1 MYMALTAFIQFSIL
15 LTRNPSFWWHF
26 GPNRWVGVRA
36 GWQAACTGG
45 WLHFTPCQAAARW
58 RAVRR
63 VGSGKG
69 TLPPPAH
76 RPSIIACALPA
87 CSAPRPS
94 LVLIA
99 PVLSFIVGSMFLA
112 VYWPR
117 DTQPDGGR
125 AVLEG
130 AGVSGAAEPAGQ
142 CCSPQLRR
150 NMAQRPRAHACQL
163 QCTRVQG
170 EVLAARG
177 AYLWHTGGACAFLLH
192 AALPHAALT

>member
-1 MYMALTAFIQFSIL
+1 MHWRLAAFHPMPGSCTL
-15 LTRNPSFWWHF
+15 
-26 GPNRWVGVRA
+26 A
-36 GWQAACTGG
+36 GWQARGLWQG
-45 WLHFTPCQAAARW
+45 HAAATR
-58 RAVRR
+58 
-63 VGSGKG
+63 S
-69 TLPPPAH
+69 PPLHYCLRPA
-76 RPSIIACALPA
+76 CLPA

-150 NMAQRPRAHACQL
+150 NMAARPCMPAAVHSRA
-163 QCTRVQG
+163 G
-170 EVLAARG
+170 
-177 AYLWHTGGACAFLLH
+177 
-192 AALPHAALT
+192 